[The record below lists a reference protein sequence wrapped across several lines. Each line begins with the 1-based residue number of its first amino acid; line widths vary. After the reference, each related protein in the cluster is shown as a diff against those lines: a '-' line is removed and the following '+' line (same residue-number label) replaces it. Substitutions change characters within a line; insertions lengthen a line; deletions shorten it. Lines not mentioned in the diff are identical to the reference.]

1 MPESIS
7 ALFDDLRQ
15 EVQLVLLFL
24 KSIRSIEVLQ
34 LLPGQTQPQL
44 LFSCSVAN
52 ADAALLRQ
60 RALFLHAA
68 SAPADELVSG
78 TYKLDMVLRC
88 VTHRACAYTMM
99 YLLNVVACTAG
110 SLVQSRR
117 GLPFFLEVHCLL
129 LCCEIAPS
137 VTGRIGASAQLGPPV
152 VSSGG

>member
-1 MPESIS
+1 VYTPESIS

-52 ADAALLRQ
+52 ADAALLQQ

-68 SAPADELVSG
+68 SALADELVAG
-78 TYKLDMVLRC
+78 TYQLDMVLRC
-88 VTHRACAYTMM
+88 VHNMGYVCR
-99 YLLNVVACTAG
+99 L
-110 SLVQSRR
+110 
-117 GLPFFLEVHCLL
+117 
-129 LCCEIAPS
+129 
-137 VTGRIGASAQLGPPV
+137 
-152 VSSGG
+152 